1 MFLTGEI
8 TEILQM
14 LKNIQQ
20 SICQKLADSDY
31 SNYGYITDV
40 LLNIIPMGFCPRKVV
55 VHNSAIVIYKC
66 VTSDRL
72 EFVEDRERDTVL
84 NLLITLLNY
93 WIAELI
99 QSDNF
104 LLGYVVDTL
113 EVLIKSGKH

>member
-1 MFLTGEI
+1 
-8 TEILQM
+8 M